1 MRHRKLNKRLGRNKS
16 QRKQLLR
23 SLVRGLFLSYKIET
37 TLAKA
42 KEARKLADRIIK
54 YAKSGTL
61 KGIRVIESVIQD
73 RALTSKI
80 VKVVAPLSKDRKGG
94 YTRITKIRS
103 RRGDGAQMA
112 VLDLTDMPV
121 KEEKQKKPKKQKS
134 KIIDTKVPAKPE
146 TQKTQQVEA
155 QVKDKEKEEIAQEK
169 EKISLKSQT
178 PKADKKQ
185 TDQKKKEP
193 KVKPYK
199 GSEKER
205 TEQDKKGLLGK
216 FRGFFKKK

>member
-42 KEARKLADRIIK
+42 KEARKLADNIIK
-54 YAKSGTL
+54 YAKLGTL
-61 KGIRVIESVIQD
+61 KDIRAIESVIQD
-73 RALTSKI
+73 RALVSKI

-94 YTRITKIRS
+94 YTRIAKIRS

-112 VLDLTDMPV
+112 VLELTDMPF

-134 KIIDTKVPAKPE
+134 KIADTKPAAKLQA
-146 TQKTQQVEA
+146 QKARQAEA
-155 QVKDKEKEEIAQEK
+155 QVEDKGKEEIAQEK
-169 EKISLKSQT
+169 EKVSLKSQA
-178 PKADKKQ
+178 PKADKEQ
-185 TDQKKKEP
+185 ADQKKQEP
-193 KVKPYK
+193 KTKPYK
-199 GSEKER
+199 RSEKER
-205 TEQDKKGLLGK
+205 SEQDKKSLLGK
-216 FRGFFKKK
+216 FKKFFKK

>member
-1 MRHRKLNKRLGRNKS
+1 MRHRKLNNRLGRNKS

-37 TLAKA
+37 SLAKA

-61 KGIRVIESVIQD
+61 EGIRAIERVIQD

-80 VKVVAPLSKDRKGG
+80 VKVLGSLSKDRKGG
-94 YTRITKIRS
+94 YTRITKIGS

-112 VLDLTDMPV
+112 VLELTDMPV
-121 KEEKQKKPKKQKS
+121 KEEKQKKPKAQKS
-134 KIIDTKVPAKPE
+134 KIADVKGPAKPE
-146 TQKTQQVEA
+146 TQKAQQAEA
-155 QVKDKEKEEIAQEK
+155 QVKDKGKEEIAQEK
-169 EKISLKSQT
+169 EKISLKPQA
-178 PKADKKQ
+178 PKA
-185 TDQKKKEP
+185 
-193 KVKPYK
+193 KPHRK
-199 GSEKER
+199 SEKER
-205 TEQDKKGLLGK
+205 SEQDKKGLLGK